1 MQQKNELKQNSGL
14 IKRPPIVVIM
24 GHVDHGKTS
33 ILDYIRKSRA
43 ADKEAGG
50 ITQHIGAY
58 EIEEETKEGETRK
71 ITFID
76 TPGHEAFTKMRG
88 RGARAAD
95 IAVLV
100 VAADEGFKPQ
110 TKEALQ
116 IIKAEKIPFIV
127 TANKIDKPNSNIEVI
142 KRECGENEIY
152 IEEWGGETPFIPVS
166 AKTGDGI
173 RELLETI
180 LLISD
185 INDFKANSNENAEG
199 AVIESHLDK
208 RRGVSASLII
218 QNGTLTKG
226 DYIVCDETVS
236 AIKIFENFLGKPIDS
251 ATFSSPVLI
260 SGFEKVPAIGSLF
273 KAFKTKTE
281 AENYLKNNYEKENA
295 PKNQEKNYEAEK
307 RDNAILQV
315 NLILKADTAGSLEAI
330 EGEILKLE
338 NDNVKINILSKK
350 TGDINEEDIKLAS
363 VSEKS
368 IIIGF
373 NSKMDKTVKNLADKM
388 LQKVQTF
395 NIIYKLAEWLK
406 QEIEDMAPI
415 EIKEDYIGK
424 AEVLKVF
431 KKDLPREIFGGKV
444 TYGKIIKGGYMKLSS
459 KFQKQ
464 TETQLADYIGKITE
478 LEKNKTKSDEVKE
491 GNEFGAMA
499 EVKKEIKEGD
509 ILEIYERHTL
519 KKKIYPHT

>member
-1 MQQKNELKQNSGL
+1 MQQKNESQQNNNL
-14 IKRPPIVVIM
+14 IKRPPIVVVM

-33 ILDYIRKSRA
+33 ILDYIKKSRV

-58 EIEEETKEGETRK
+58 EIKEQTKEDEIRT

-76 TPGHEAFTKMRG
+76 TPGHEAFSKMRG
-88 RGARAAD
+88 RGARVAD

-100 VAADEGFKPQ
+100 VAADEGFKLQ

-116 IIKAEKIPFIV
+116 IIKEEKIPFIV
-127 TANKIDKPNSNIEVI
+127 AVNKIDKPNSIIEVI
-142 KRECGENEIY
+142 KRECSENEIY

-185 INDFKANSNENAEG
+185 INDFKANPNENAEG
-199 AVIESHLDK
+199 IVIESHIDK
-208 RRGVSASLII
+208 KRGVAATLII
-218 QNGTLTKG
+218 QNGTLKKS
-226 DYIVCDETVS
+226 DYIVCENNAS
-236 AIKIFENFLGKPIDS
+236 SIKIFENFLKKPINS

-260 SGFEKVPAIGSLF
+260 SGFDKIPEVGSLF
-273 KAFKTKTE
+273 KTFKTKTE
-281 AENYLKNNYEKENA
+281 AENYLKNGYKKTDA
-295 PKNQEKNYEAEK
+295 SNQEKNDRAEL
-307 RDNAILQV
+307 RAEILKV
-315 NLILKADTAGSLEAI
+315 NLILKADTSGSLEAV
-330 EGEILKLE
+330 EGAILKLE
-338 NDNVKINILSKK
+338 NENVKINILSKK

-373 NSKMDKTVKNLADKM
+373 NAEMDKTVKNLADRM
-388 LQKVQTF
+388 LQNVQTF
-395 NIIYKLAEWLK
+395 NIIYKLTEWLK

-415 EIKEDYIGK
+415 ETIENFIGK
-424 AEVLKVF
+424 IEVLKVF
-431 KKDLPREIFGGKV
+431 KKDTPRKIFGGRV
-444 TYGKIIKGGYMKLSS
+444 VSGKIIKGGYLKLSS

-464 TETQLADYIGKITE
+464 TETQLADYIGKIIE
-478 LEKNKTKSDEVKE
+478 LEKNKVKSDEVKE
-491 GNEFGAMA
+491 GSEFGAMA

-509 ILEIYERHTL
+509 ALEIYEKQTL
-519 KKKIYPHT
+519 KKKIYPNT

>member
-1 MQQKNELKQNSGL
+1 MEQTQEKLKNTNL

-33 ILDYIRKSRA
+33 ILDYIRKSRI

-76 TPGHEAFTKMRG
+76 TPGHEAFSKMRG

-116 IIKAEKIPFIV
+116 IIKEEKIPFIIA
-127 TANKIDKPNSNIEVI
+127 ANKIDKPNTNIEMI

-152 IEEWGGETPFIPVS
+152 IEEWGGETPFVPLS

-180 LLISD
+180 LLVSD
-185 INDFKANSNENAEG
+185 LHNFKADPNENAEG

-208 RRGVSASLII
+208 RRGNAATLII
-218 QNGTLTKG
+218 QNGTLKKS
-226 DYIVCDETVS
+226 DYITCDNSIST
-236 AIKIFENFLGKPIDS
+236 IKIFENFLKKPINS
-251 ATFSSPVLI
+251 ASFSSPVLI
-260 SGFEKVPAIGSLF
+260 SGFEKVPATGSLF
-273 KAFKTKTE
+273 KTFKTKTE
-281 AENYLKNNYEKENA
+281 AENYLKNNYEKNSA
-295 PKNQEKNYEAEK
+295 PKNQEKNDLAELSG
-307 RDNAILQV
+307 AILQV
-315 NLILKADTAGSLEAI
+315 NLILKADTAGSLEAV
-330 EGEILKLE
+330 EGEISKLE

-368 IIIGF
+368 IVIGF
-373 NSKMDKTVKNLADKM
+373 NSGIDKTVKNLADRM

-395 NIIYKLAEWLK
+395 NIIYKLSEWLK

-424 AEVLKVF
+424 IEVLKVF
-431 KKDLPREIFGGKV
+431 KKNMPREIFGGRV
-444 TYGKIIKGGYMKLSS
+444 TYGKIIKNGYLKLALKSA
-459 KFQKQ
+459 QRI
-464 TETQLADYIGKITE
+464 ETQPIEYIGRIIE

-491 GNEFGAMA
+491 GSEFGTMA

-509 ILEIYERHTL
+509 ILEIYEKQTL
-519 KKKIYPHT
+519 KKKIY